1 MVGKGRGFPSLWREL
16 TPSSPFEVHQPY
28 GVFQAL
34 VLNIAVLF
42 LSAFVESIS
51 EAFTSIAHYEFY
63 YKQVLENMRSI
74 GGSFLFVGYAISK
87 TKEEGGNGD
96 WLAMEIDFFNV

>member
-1 MVGKGRGFPSLWREL
+1 MALEKPIGIEFGRGAISSTSGLWL
-16 TPSSPFEVHQPY
+16 IPQFILI
-28 GVFQAL
+28 G
-34 VLNIAVLF
+34 
-42 LSAFVESIS
+42 IS